1 MIEIERESAVPSEP
15 YANLTPIVDFLH
27 HEGNTAFDGGFL
39 MAPDGWRCRVRDPI
53 DFDAVKR

>member
-27 HEGNTAFDGGFL
+27 HEGYAGRASSF
-39 MAPDGWRCRVRDPI
+39 
-53 DFDAVKR
+53 